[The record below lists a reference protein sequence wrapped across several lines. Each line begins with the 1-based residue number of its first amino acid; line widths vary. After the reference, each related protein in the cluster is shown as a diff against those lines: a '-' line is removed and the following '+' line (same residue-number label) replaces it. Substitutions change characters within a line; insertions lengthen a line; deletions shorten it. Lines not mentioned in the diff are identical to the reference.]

1 MWWNMNNLQNYR
13 HYLLILPLFFM
24 SCSMAY
30 KNIECTYY
38 YGGSTQSM
46 MVTPVTNPYTVE
58 ETQIT
63 FKKSETEEEIVKTD
77 FLFKVVY
84 ILPPADDAAINIYV
98 YYLSDAGQV
107 PVHHVKFLPPYPV
120 MDDSQPFGFTGLQNV
135 YEPTLGRVF
144 QYCCRWK

>member
-1 MWWNMNNLQNYR
+1 MNNLKNYR
-13 HYLLILPLFFM
+13 HYLLILPLFFV
-24 SCSMAY
+24 SCYSVAY
-30 KNIECTYY
+30 KNLECTHY

-46 MVTPVTNPYTVE
+46 LVTPVTNPYTVE
-58 ETQIT
+58 ATQIT
-63 FKKSETEEEIVKTD
+63 LNKSDAEEEIVKTD

-107 PVHHVKFLPPYPV
+107 PVHHVKFLPPFPV
-120 MDDSQPFGFTGLQNV
+120 RDDNQPFGFTGLQNV